1 VDAEEMRE
9 SAIPPGDGRGTVYCE
24 ATMAK
29 EPPLAAFNLD
39 FGFLRNIF

>member
-24 ATMAK
+24 ATTAK
-29 EPPLAAFNLD
+29 VPPPAFNLD